1 MMFMARNKE
10 LFVTNATVHNI
21 PTRSQNDLHLPM
33 ASLSVCQRGVYFSGV
48 KVFNRLPTELKLIFY
63 DTCKL
68 KKASKRFLLD
78 NSFYSLEEHY
88 NWGKKNSC

>member
-1 MMFMARNKE
+1 MMFVARNKE

-21 PTRSQNDLHLPM
+21 STRLQNDLHLPV
-33 ASLSVCQRGVYFSGV
+33 ASLSVYQRGVYFSGV

-68 KKASKRFLLD
+68 KKTLKRFLLD
-78 NSFYSLEEHY
+78 NSFYSLEEYY
-88 NWGKKNSC
+88 NWGKKTSC